1 MSLAALFPGQGS
13 QAVGMARDFYEH
25 SAAAK
30 RVLDEAETA
39 FPGLLALM
47 WDGPLETLTLTE
59 NQQPAL
65 VAASAAAF
73 AAYEE
78 AGGTMPQFGAGH
90 SLGEYS
96 AYVAAGAIS
105 VADAVRIVNLR
116 GRFMQDA
123 VPAGKGAMAAV
134 MRAEVAVIQDLV
146 QQVSTAD
153 EPVEVANYNSPQ
165 QTVISGTK
173 TAVERVGALL
183 AEQRARVVPL
193 PVSAPFHS
201 SLMQPAADR
210 LAPYLTDAGW
220 VAPRFTIVCNVTAEP
235 LADVAETPALLT
247 QQITGSVRWTETVEK
262 LAALGVTR
270 AIEFGSGKVLAGLL
284 GRIDKSIQTHSVTDM
299 ASLEE
304 ALANG

>member
-13 QAVGMARDFYEH
+13 QATGMARDFYDN

-30 RVLDEAETA
+30 RVLNEAEAA
-39 FPGLLALM
+39 FPGLLSLM
-47 WDGPLETLTLTE
+47 WDGPLETLTLTA

-73 AAYEE
+73 AAYSE
-78 AGGTMPQFGAGH
+78 AGGAMPALGAGH

-96 AYVAAGAIS
+96 AYVAAGS
-105 VADAVRIVNLR
+105 LTVADAVRIVNQR
-116 GRFMQDA
+116 GTFMQDA
-123 VPAGKGAMAAV
+123 VPAGRGAMAAV
-134 MRAEVAVIQDLV
+134 MRADVDDIVAAVNA
-146 QQVSTAD
+146 VSTAD

-173 TAVERVGALL
+173 GAVEAVSAAL

-210 LAPYLTDAGW
+210 LAPLLAELTWQDPG
-220 VAPRFTIVCNVTAEP
+220 FDIVCNVTADVLP
-235 LADVAETPALLT
+235 SVADSPRLLT
-247 QQITGSVRWTETVEK
+247 EQITGSVRWTESVER

-270 AIEFGSGKVLAGLL
+270 AIEFGSGRVLAGLV
-284 GRIDKSIQTHSVTDM
+284 GRINKDIKVHSVTDM